1 MSVECLGSRVEGSG
15 LRAQEIWS
23 EGQGKGI
30 IIRIQG
36 LGIQVPRD
44 ASAARTLVRHLL
56 HLCRDSAVYAF
67 GCRQKNS
74 GSKVGVERFES
85 RPLLSHIM
93 YLSIGLRKSPPPQN
107 HSLLVYCYSS
117 KHQVNGFVGEFTFKN

>member
-74 GSKVGVERFES
+74 GSGIRVERCGS
-85 RPLLSHIM
+85 RSPLLHSKFLKIRFAKVN
-93 YLSIGLRKSPPPQN
+93 SQTNPPTY
-107 HSLLVYCYSS
+107 VFY
-117 KHQVNGFVGEFTFKN
+117 